1 MNPDVSETKLK
12 CVNVMIFEE
21 KGKTILQPILRGQD
35 AQSVHELFQKGI
47 LEVWLPNGR
56 SELAQFNVFI
66 LKYKQI
72 DQPSKMCSKVKNRTC
87 LKNHFETIISC
98 EQCPIS
104 NEEPQTQNGKGHSQL
119 PNLSL
124 QLRRQGRLRRLGSCS
139 T

>member
-1 MNPDVSETKLK
+1 MNPAVSESNLK
-12 CVNVMIFEE
+12 CVTVMVFEE
-21 KGKTILQPILRGQD
+21 NGKTILQPIIRGQEL
-35 AQSVHELFQKGI
+35 QNLHELFRKNT

-56 SELAQFNVFI
+56 PDFEQFDVGI

-72 DQPSKMCSKVKNRTC
+72 VQPSKVCSKVKNREC

-98 EQCPIS
+98 EQCPLS
-104 NEEPQTQNGKGHSQL
+104 SEGPQTRNRKGHTQL

-124 QLRRQGRLRRLGSCS
+124 QLRRLGRCL